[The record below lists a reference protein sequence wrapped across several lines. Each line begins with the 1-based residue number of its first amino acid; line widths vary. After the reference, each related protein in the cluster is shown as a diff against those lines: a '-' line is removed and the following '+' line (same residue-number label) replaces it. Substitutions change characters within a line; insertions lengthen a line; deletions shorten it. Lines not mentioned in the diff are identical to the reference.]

1 MGGGHNWRGGQVR
14 GQGYGMDFSL
24 SAEQRELTEAAAAFA
39 RRELNRDLLK
49 RDDAGEFPREAWQA
63 CAKFGVQ
70 GLPVPAEFGGAGSD
84 VLTTALVMEALG
96 YGCEDNGLLFSLNA
110 QMWSVELPLVI
121 FGTPAQQRAYLPGL
135 VSGDLI
141 GAHGMTEP
149 GSGSDALHMR
159 TRAERRGDHYLLN
172 GTKQYITN
180 APVADLVLVYASV
193 KDRPGLPGLS
203 AFLVNAAT
211 PGLAVSSSFEK
222 MGLRTSPMGEITL
235 HDCLVPA
242 ESRLGPEGAGM
253 AIFNSSMEWERSCL
267 FASAVGAMR
276 RQLDACVAYARSREQ
291 FGQPIG
297 KFQGVAA
304 KLADMYVR
312 LEAAR
317 LLVYRV
323 AWLKQEGRS
332 APAEAAAAKLFTSE
346 AWVRSSQDAIQVHG
360 AWGYLKDAGIE
371 RDLRDAV
378 AGTIYSG
385 TSEIQRVVLAR
396 MLGL

>member
-1 MGGGHNWRGGQVR
+1 
-14 GQGYGMDFSL
+14 MDFAL
-24 SAEQRELTEAAAAFA
+24 SAEQRELTKAAVAFA
-39 RRELNRDLLK
+39 RRELNQDLMK
-49 RDDAGEFPREAWQA
+49 REDAGEFPRDAWQA
-63 CAKFGVQ
+63 CARFGIQ
-70 GLPVPAEFGGAGSD
+70 GLPIPAELGGAGGD

-96 YGCEDNGLLFSLNA
+96 YGCQDNGLLFSLNA
-110 QMWSVELPLVI
+110 QMWSVELPLAT
-121 FGTPAQQRAYLPGL
+121 FGTPAQQQAYLPGM
-135 VSGDLI
+135 VSGDII
-141 GAHGMTEP
+141 GGHAMTEP

-172 GTKQYITN
+172 GAKQYITN
-180 APVADLVLVYASV
+180 APVADVLLVYASV
-193 KDRPGLPGLS
+193 QGRPGLPGLS
-203 AFLVNAAT
+203 AFLVDAAT
-211 PGLAVSSSFEK
+211 PGLKVSSGFEK
-222 MGLRTSPMGEITL
+222 MGLRTSPTGEIALT
-235 HDCLVPA
+235 DCLVPA

-297 KFQGVAA
+297 KFQSVAG

-317 LLVYRV
+317 LLIYRV

-346 AWVRSSQDAIQVHG
+346 AWVRSSQDAIQTHG
-360 AWGYLKDAGIE
+360 GFGYLKEAGIE
-371 RDLRDAV
+371 RDLRDAI

-385 TSEIQRVVLAR
+385 TSEIQRVVLAK